1 MTGRMLDGFKVIDF
15 THVVAGPHCTK
26 LLAEHGAEVIKIEP
40 LNGELARLLPSQRD
54 GRSAYFIQHN
64 VGKKTMAMDLATPE
78 AQEICRELIRAA
90 DVVVENFTPGVMR
103 QHGLDWERLREINP
117 NLVMCSIS
125 CFGQTGPLAQ
135 LPGYD
140 WIGQSYAGIID
151 LLGEPGR
158 TPIFGDFA
166 FGDIS
171 AGVHA
176 YGAIVTALMHRLR
189 GGGGQHID
197 ISLLEVLFSFHEL
210 SAQLYDTTGG
220 QLVAT
225 RSGAGHWLLSPVG
238 IYRCGDRYLF
248 LLGINHQW
256 RGLAT
261 AMGRQDLL
269 EDPRFSDVKTM
280 GRYRDELDAA
290 INDWLASVGDV
301 DRAIE
306 VLRQHRVPCAPILS
320 IPEVVELPHAKE
332 RGLVRTVK
340 DDIFGEVRIP
350 RTPLRFSAF
359 PETPDLRAGTLGQHN
374 REILGER
381 LGYSADRI
389 ADLEARGI
397 LGAKNI

>member
-1 MTGRMLDGFKVIDF
+1 MAARMLDGFKVVDF

-40 LNGELARLLPSQRD
+40 LQGELARLLPAHRD
-54 GRSAYFIQHN
+54 GRSGYFIQHN
-64 VGKKTMAMDLATPE
+64 VGKKTMAMDIATPE
-78 AQEICRELIRAA
+78 AQDICRELIRQA

-103 QHGLDWERLREINP
+103 QHNLDWERLRDINP
-117 NLVMCSIS
+117 NLIMCSIS

-176 YGAIVTALMHRLR
+176 YGAIVTALLHRLR

-210 SAQLYDTTGG
+210 SAQLYHSTGG
-220 QLVAT
+220 QMVAK

-238 IYRCGDRYLF
+238 IYRCGERYLF

-280 GRYRDELDAA
+280 GQHRQELDGA
-290 INDWLASVGDV
+290 IQQWLDGLGDL
-301 DRAIE
+301 DRALEI
-306 VLRQHRVPCAPILS
+306 LRRHRVPCAPILS
-320 IPEVVELPHAKE
+320 IPEVVETPHAKE

-340 DDIFGEVRIP
+340 DDLFGEVRIP

-359 PETPDLRAGTLGQHN
+359 PDTPDLRAGTLGQHN
-374 REILGER
+374 REILRER
-381 LGYSADRI
+381 LGYSAERI

>member
-1 MTGRMLDGFKVIDF
+1 MAAPMLEGFKVVDF

-26 LLAEHGAEVIKIEP
+26 MLAEHGADVIKIEP
-40 LNGELARLLPSQRD
+40 LSGEMARLLPSLRE
-54 GRSAYFIQHN
+54 GRSGYFIQHN

-78 AQEICRELIRAA
+78 AQEICRELIRDA

-103 QHGLDWERLREINP
+103 QHNLSWEHLREINP
-117 NLVMCSIS
+117 GLVMCSIS

-140 WIGQSYAGIID
+140 WIGQAYAGIID

-171 AGVHA
+171 AGAHA
-176 YGAIVTALMHRLR
+176 YAAIVTALMHRLR
-189 GGGGQHID
+189 GGSGQHID
-197 ISLLEVLFSFHEL
+197 ICLLEVLFSFHEL
-210 SAQLYDTTGG
+210 SAQLWDTTGG
-220 QLVAT
+220 QLRAT

-238 IYRCGDRYLF
+238 IYPCGDRYLF

-269 EDPRFSDVKTM
+269 DDPRFSDIKTM
-280 GRYRDELDAA
+280 GQYRAELDAA
-290 INDWLASVGDV
+290 ITQWLGEVGDV
-301 DRAIE
+301 DSALE
-306 VLRQHRVPCAPILS
+306 VLRKNRVPCAPVLS

-340 DDIFGEVRIP
+340 DDLFGEVRIP

-359 PETPDLRAGTLGQHN
+359 PETPDLRAGTLGQYNH
-374 REILGER
+374 EILRDR
-381 LGYSADRI
+381 LGYTAERI

-397 LGAKNI
+397 IGAKNV

>member
-176 YGAIVTALMHRLR
+176 YGAIVTALFHKLR
-189 GGGGQHID
+189 GGGGQYLD
-197 ISLLEVLFSFHEL
+197 ITLLDCLFSYHEMNAQVC
-210 SAQLYDTTGG
+210 SASGGKQLPR
-220 QLVAT
+220 
-225 RSGAGHWLLSPVG
+225 RSGHLHAFVTPLGLYKS
-238 IYRCGDRYLF
+238 GDRYLVIVAI
-248 LLGINHQW
+248 GPQW
-256 RGLAT
+256 ENLVKLI
-261 AMGRQDLL
+261 GREDMLT
-269 EDPRFSDVKTM
+269 DPRFADLA
-280 GRYRDELDAA
+280 GRHAHKDEVNAA
-290 INDWLASVGDV
+290 IEGWLAGVGDP
-301 DRAIE
+301 DRA
-306 VLRQHRVPCAPILS
+306 LRLLQEHHVPCAPVL
-320 IPEVVELPHAKE
+320 EVDEVMAHPHMRQ
-332 RGLVRTVK
+332 RGTVQK
-340 DDIFGEVRIP
+340 VTDRIFGEVEIP
-350 RTPLRFSAF
+350 ASPLRYSQF
-359 PETPDLRAGTLGQHN
+359 PKPLELQAGLLGEHN
-374 REILGER
+374 REILGNH
-381 LGYSADRI
+381 LGYSAERI
-389 ADLEARGI
+389 AALEAAGI
-397 LGAKNI
+397 IAAKPI

>member
-1 MTGRMLDGFKVIDF
+1 MTARMLDGFKVVDF

-40 LNGELARLLPSQRD
+40 LGGELARLLPTHRE
-54 GRSAYFIQHN
+54 GRSGYFIQHN
-64 VGKKTMAMDLATPE
+64 VGKKTMAMNLSTPE
-78 AQEICRELIRAA
+78 AQEICRDLIRDA

-103 QHGLDWERLREINP
+103 QHNLDWERLRAINP
-117 NLVMCSIS
+117 NLIMCSIS

-140 WIGQSYAGIID
+140 WIGQCYAGIID
-151 LLGEPGR
+151 LLGEPGS
-158 TPIFGDFA
+158 TPVFGDFA

-171 AGVHA
+171 AGAHA

-225 RSGAGHWLLSPVG
+225 RSGARHWLLSPVG
-238 IYRCGDRYLF
+238 IYRCGDRF
-248 LLGINHQW
+248 IFVLGISHQW
-256 RGLAT
+256 RALVT
-261 AMGRQDLL
+261 AMGRSELL
-269 EDPRFSDVKTM
+269 EDARFSDVKAM
-280 GRYRDELDAA
+280 GQYREELDDIIQA
-290 INDWLASVGDV
+290 WLDEIGDI
-301 DRAIE
+301 DSALER
-306 VLRQHRVPCAPILS
+306 LRKYKVPCAPVLNIS
-320 IPEVVELPHAKE
+320 EVVELPHAKE
-332 RGLVRTVK
+332 RGLVRTVQ
-340 DDIFGEVRIP
+340 DELFGEVRIP

-374 REILGER
+374 RQILRER
-381 LGYSADRI
+381 LGFDDQRI
-389 ADLEARGI
+389 SELEARGVI
-397 LGAKNI
+397 ASKNI